1 MFISKDATCLAQGL
15 ASVLSQRRLYAAYSA
30 AALVLIQVG
39 IGIVLKA
46 AQTDNHYAFSPSSS
60 VTISEFLKMLL
71 AICFFYR
78 EWAGRVAEKPGRAY
92 LSVSGSDDLVPL
104 TYEMERP
111 LEEGDKQREMED
123 ETLQKTEHWVERSF
137 FTAMRKEVST
147 DIAFGL
153 GLLSLFYVLINNLVG
168 YVRSVCSSCP

>member
-1 MFISKDATCLAQGL
+1 MVISKNATSLAQGI
-15 ASVLSQRRLYAAYSA
+15 ASVLPQRLWYAVCSA

-71 AICFFYR
+71 AIGFFYR
-78 EWAGRVAEKPGRAY
+78 EWAARVAENAGRAY
-92 LSVSGSDDLVPL
+92 LPVSASDDSVSLR
-104 TYEMERP
+104 YEMERP
-111 LEEGDKQREMED
+111 LEENDKQREMGD
-123 ETLQKTEHWVERSF
+123 EALQQNELRVEPSF
-137 FTAMRKEVST
+137 LTAMRKEVST

-153 GLLSLFYVLINNLVG
+153 GLLSLFYVLINNLVS
-168 YVRSVCSSCP
+168 YAQSLCLSCP

>member
-1 MFISKDATCLAQGL
+1 MAISKDATGLAQGL
-15 ASVLSQRRLYAAYSA
+15 ASVLSHRRWYAAYSA

-71 AICFFYR
+71 AIGFFYR
-78 EWAGRVAEKPGRAY
+78 EWAARVAENAGRAY
-92 LSVSGSDDLVPL
+92 LPVSASDDSVPL

-111 LEEGDKQREMED
+111 LEESDKQREMGD
-123 ETLQKTEHWVERSF
+123 EALQKTGLWVERSF
-137 FTAMRKEVST
+137 LTAMRKEVST

-153 GLLSLFYVLINNLVG
+153 GLLSLFYVLINNLVS
-168 YVRSVCSSCP
+168 YVQSICSSCP